1 MVYIARKNGVAIHH
15 TSPEAMLRMDGIA
28 TPELEVSDAEF
39 KEAGGLVRVIG
50 GDIVLGKTQAELDA
64 EAAEKRKNEINAE
77 LAEIDA
83 RSGRAARAVALA
95 VSTGQT
101 PIQADTDRLAALEA
115 EAEALRAE
123 LQNLQA

>member
-1 MVYIARKNGVAIHH
+1 
-15 TSPEAMLRMDGIA
+15 MLRVDGIK
-28 TPELEVSDAEF
+28 TPELEVSDTEF
-39 KEAGGLVRVIG
+39 EEAGGLVRVIG
-50 GDIVLGKTQAELDA
+50 GNIVLGKTAAEQEA
-64 EAAEKRKNEINAE
+64 EAAENRKSEINSE

-95 VSTGQT
+95 VSTGQS
-101 PIQADTDRLAALEA
+101 PLQADTDRLTALEA